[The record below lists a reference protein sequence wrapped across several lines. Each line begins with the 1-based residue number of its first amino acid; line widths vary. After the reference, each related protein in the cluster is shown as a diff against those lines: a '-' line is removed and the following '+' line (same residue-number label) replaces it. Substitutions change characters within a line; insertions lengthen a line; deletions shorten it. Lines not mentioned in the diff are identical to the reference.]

1 MPDTESRLYTVERD
15 IKEIVDRLG
24 KVEDKASGAWN
35 TIREINGRMDK
46 IEAKVETM
54 ERDVKELKVGQDKLY
69 TIVKWVV
76 KGTIILGAVILVTGL
91 ISLKNG
97 SEVPEKV
104 VEAILPIVKN
114 I

>member
-1 MPDTESRLYTVERD
+1 MPDTESRLYNVERD
-15 IKEIVDRLG
+15 IKNIVDRLG

-54 ERDVKELKVGQDKLY
+54 EKDVKELKIGQDKLHE
-69 TIVKWVV
+69 TVKWVV
-76 KGTIILGAVILVTGL
+76 KGLALLGAVILVTG
-91 ISLKNG
+91 IIALKNG

-104 VEAILPIVKN
+104 VEAILPLVKN
-114 I
+114 M